1 MDLGLG
7 FNGSLL
13 DPMKMT
19 DAELLDNPDD
29 DDDVMN
35 GVLLGSSSSVL
46 QTPDKLSLEGQD
58 DGSGSNGGDS
68 QMDGKSSESVEA
80 MSAAIS
86 NAINP
91 GLEQLRSTAELE
103 SKEVEIQSLKETNAK
118 LIESGRELKDKLDLH
133 EDELTDLREQFV
145 AMEKESEAKR
155 NKVKS
160 LESMI
165 ESLEKKVG
173 DSGGLEEA
181 QMRVKQLEE
190 KIEKDKVDAQALQKR
205 NQDAIGNKNQKI
217 ATLNEELAK
226 LKEDVTAKDA
236 AKKDNDIKT
245 GELEQNLL
253 KAKENNESLTAQL
266 TSVKAELAKERSEM
280 ELEKSKGVSAEA
292 QATQITQ
299 LQQEIQKL
307 KTESNEEKAVLEK
320 ESKRLGDL
328 ALKSEEAEKEAK
340 AAHESLKK
348 QLEEQKAEFS
358 KMEADLKEANEAV
371 QDRQMALSASK
382 EKETEQQS
390 SFDQE
395 KALLSEEVSRVKAEK
410 ESLIVER
417 DNISKEKEAIS
428 GELLVLQKQKSE
440 LDVTA
445 GNSAK
450 FAEEKKA
457 LSDKC
462 NKLEMEAFELT
473 RTMNE
478 LKQKVTK
485 FDQLEEQV
493 KEMDGLKTVVT
504 NQNSELQALRAET
517 HTAKEQNSNLL
528 QSNEKLIQT
537 AFENR
542 TSHKNALDNLSR
554 ECTSLKK
561 AVNDKEKLLVET
573 RRRVEEL
580 EKNRSN
586 EGAMAAQMIPQ
597 MQMAHS
603 NEVQQLKRQIDQLS
617 SEVSAW
623 QKWKMEDEKQKNM
636 TNSQVESLTKV
647 LVETKTESLN
657 LKKEVDG
664 KANEIQVCHMRMGE
678 LTKNLQMKIN
688 ECETLKA
695 IEKGMEKVKKETDQS
710 RAEAAQKGAEAEAYR
725 ADAAKWK
732 MAAEKS
738 DLSQKELTKEAT
750 KMLKML
756 QDKDALILE
765 KEKALIS
772 LKEKEASSAKDEDT
786 DKKLQEARKD
796 VLILEKESQ
805 FQKSKVE
812 QTKREVD
819 FLKKENFK
827 LDKELQKIK
836 KEMDKPQMTAE
847 GSDQL
852 YKEMEEVKRQL
863 VQSTSELN
871 QLKKENATT
880 SKKIADLERENKKV
894 TEKNKQLNAELV
906 DEKAKVMVLCELRE
920 EEELEDTA
928 PPFRKTTRAP
938 PDSLPAA
945 PEKNKKRPKSMPAK
959 MQQKEQKKVEL
970 SEEPDV
976 SLIQVTKEESEEEEK
991 ASPKGKAGNKGK
1003 ASPKKKEKV
1012 TKDKVTEKKEI
1023 EVKVTEEKVT
1033 EKGKKAA
1040 TKGKGGAKS
1049 ETSSSESSQSV
1060 VEVKT
1065 GAEPEVNL
1073 VPVARKRGRPEK
1085 DPVQEVMEYLA
1096 RMEKRKGRSKMEE
1109 DSPKPAEKP
1118 VGKGGASKRKA
1129 SEEAAEQPAAKRG
1142 KGRPKAKEESP
1153 VEEMEE
1159 DEEEEKVEE
1168 PAPKRGKANNQK
1180 ENKASTKQPA
1190 KAREAKEPET
1200 AKIPEPAKKVEATK
1214 KSEAS
1219 KKGDTMKKAEP
1230 PAPKKAEPAKKG
1242 AASKKASPPPKVEPA
1257 KKGESA
1263 KKGKG
1268 KGGEVSKKKAI
1279 EEPEVLAPRKGKGTK
1294 AAAIIAAITEAS
1306 DHETEPE
1313 PEGKKGAKGKKKTET
1328 EKKAPPGAKKPVKK
1342 PPAPPQP
1349 QRKTKK
1355 R

>member
-29 DDDVMN
+29 DDDMMN

-58 DGSGSNGGDS
+58 DASGSNGGDS
-68 QMDGKSSESVEA
+68 QMDAKSSESMEA

-91 GLEQLRSTAELE
+91 GLEQLRNTAELE

-118 LIESGRELKDKLDLH
+118 LIENGRELKDKLDLH

-145 AMEKESEAKR
+145 AMEKESEAKS
-155 NKVKS
+155 K
-160 LESMI
+160 MI
-165 ESLEKKVG
+165 ESLEKKA
-173 DSGGLEEA
+173 GGMA
-181 QMRVKQLEE
+181 DTQMRVKQLEE

-226 LKEDVTAKDA
+226 LKNDMTAKDA
-236 AKKDNDIKT
+236 AQKGHDVKT
-245 GELEQNLL
+245 GELEQTLL
-253 KAKENNESLTAQL
+253 KVKENNESLTAEL
-266 TSVKAELAKERSEM
+266 ASVKTELAKQKSEM
-280 ELEKSKGVSAEA
+280 ELQKSLGVSAEA

-299 LQQEIQKL
+299 LEEEIRKL
-307 KTESNEEKAVLEK
+307 KSKSSEEKDVFEQ

-328 ALKSEEAEKEAK
+328 ALKSGESEKEAR

-348 QLEEQKAEFS
+348 KLEEQKVEFS
-358 KMEADLKEANEAV
+358 KLQADLKEANEAV
-371 QDRQMALSASK
+371 QDRQMALSAAK
-382 EKETEQQS
+382 EKEAEQKA

-395 KALLSEEVSRVKAEK
+395 KVLLSGELSKVKAAK
-410 ESLIVER
+410 ESLTIER

-428 GELLVLQKQKSE
+428 GELLMLQKQKSE
-440 LDVTA
+440 LDETA

-473 RTMNE
+473 RTINE

-493 KEMDGLKTVVT
+493 KEMDGLRTVVT

-542 TSHKNALDNLSR
+542 TNHKNALDNLSR

-561 AVNDKEKLLVET
+561 AVNDKEKLLVDA

-617 SEVSAW
+617 SEVTAW

-664 KANEIQVCHMRMGE
+664 KANEIQVCHMRMAE

-710 RAEAAQKGAEAEAYR
+710 RAEAAKKGAEAEAYR
-725 ADAAKWK
+725 VDAAKWK

-756 QDKDALILE
+756 QDKDAMILE
-765 KEKALIS
+765 KDKALIS
-772 LKEKEASSAKDEDT
+772 MREKGASSAKDEDT

-827 LDKELQKIK
+827 LDKELQKLK
-836 KEMDKPQMTAE
+836 KEMEKPQIPAE
-847 GSDQL
+847 GSEHL
-852 YKEMEEVKRQL
+852 SRELEEVKRQL
-863 VQSTSELN
+863 VKSSSELN
-871 QLKKENATT
+871 HLKKENATT
-880 SKKIADLERENKKV
+880 SKKIADLEKENRKV

-920 EEELEDTA
+920 EEELGDA
-928 PPFRKTTRAP
+928 VPPKRKTTRAP
-938 PDSLPAA
+938 PA
-945 PEKNKKRPKSMPAK
+945 PLAIEKNKKRPKSMPAK
-959 MQQKEQKKVEL
+959 MQEKEQKKEEL
-970 SEEPDV
+970 KEEPDV
-976 SLIQVTKEESEEEEK
+976 SLIQVTEEESDDEEK
-991 ASPKGKAGNKGK
+991 VSPKQSRGKAGKGKAV
-1003 ASPKKKEKV
+1003 SPKKEKV
-1012 TKDKVTEKKEI
+1012 VKEKVTEKKYVEM
-1023 EVKVTEEKVT
+1023 KDEKVT
-1033 EKGKKAA
+1033 EKAKKPAP
-1040 TKGKGGAKS
+1040 TKGKGKS
-1049 ETSSSESSQSV
+1049 ESSSSESSRSM
-1060 VEVKT
+1060 VEV
-1065 GAEPEVNL
+1065 EPEVNL

-1096 RMEKRKGRSKMEE
+1096 RMEKRKGRSKVEE
-1109 DSPKPAEKP
+1109 DSPKPAEKSANK
-1118 VGKGGASKRKA
+1118 VGSTKRKA
-1129 SEEAAEQPAAKRG
+1129 SEDAAEQPPAKRG
-1142 KGRPKAKEESP
+1142 KGRPKAS
-1153 VEEMEE
+1153 VEEWEE
-1159 DEEEEKVEE
+1159 DKKVDE
-1168 PAPKRGKANNQK
+1168 PVPKKGKVNNQK
-1180 ENKASTKQPA
+1180 ENKAKQSA
-1190 KAREAKEPET
+1190 KGKEAKEPET
-1200 AKIPEPAKKVEATK
+1200 AKKPEPAEKAEAAKKPETNR
-1214 KSEAS
+1214 
-1219 KKGDTMKKAEP
+1219 KGETTKKAEP
-1230 PAPKKAEPAKKG
+1230 PVTKKAEPAKKG
-1242 AASKKASPPPKVEPA
+1242 GNKKVALPPKAEPA
-1257 KKGESA
+1257 KKSEPAA

-1268 KGGEVSKKKAI
+1268 KESEATKKV
-1279 EEPEVLAPRKGKGTK
+1279 EPEVLAPRKGKGTK

-1306 DHETEPE
+1306 DHEAEPE
-1313 PEGKKGAKGKKKTET
+1313 AKKGGNKGKKKTET
-1328 EKKAPPGAKKPVKK
+1328 DKTAPAKKPVRK
-1342 PPAPPQP
+1342 PSAPPPQP
-1349 QRKTKK
+1349 QRKAKK